1 MLSRLCL
8 LFFFIGATVFGQEK
22 KEINLNTPTGN
33 IKGELLLPK
42 GSNSIPL
49 VLIISGSG
57 PTDRDGNNAAMK
69 NNSLKML
76 AEGLSD
82 YNIASV
88 RFDKRGVGE
97 SKSAGIKES
106 DLRFEHYVNDV
117 NAWIDTLKKDTR
129 FSQIIILGHSEGS
142 TIGMIAS
149 QNINVDRFISIAGPG
164 EQASVII
171 KEQLK
176 SQPDFIKNV
185 AFPMIEKL
193 EKGDTI
199 TVVPPLL
206 FSLFRPSIQPYLIS
220 WFKYNP
226 QIEIAK
232 LNKSILIIQG
242 DTDIQ
247 VKAIDAKKLKQSNP
261 KAKLEI
267 IEGMNHVL
275 KASVLD
281 RKENIQ
287 TYNNPDLP
295 LKEGLVKSIVDFI
308 ITK

>member
-1 MLSRLCL
+1 MLLKLCL
-8 LFFFIGATVFGQEK
+8 LFCFIGATVLAQNK
-22 KEINLNTPTGN
+22 KEITLNTPTGN

-42 GSNSIPL
+42 SSKKVPL

-57 PTDRDGNNAAMK
+57 PTDRNGNNAAMQ

-76 AEGLSD
+76 AEGLLE

-88 RFDKRGVGE
+88 RYDKRGVAE
-97 SKSAGIKES
+97 SKNAGIKEG

-117 NAWIDTLKKDTR
+117 NAWIDTLKKDIR
-129 FSQIIILGHSEGS
+129 FSQIIVLGHSEGS

-149 QNINVDRFISIAGPG
+149 QNKSVDRFISIAGPG
-164 EQASVII
+164 EPASVII

-199 TVVPPLL
+199 AVVPPLL

-247 VKAIDAKKLKQSNP
+247 VKAIDAEKLKQSNP
-261 KAKLEI
+261 RAKLEI

-287 TYNNPDLP
+287 TYNNPNLP